1 MPPNE
6 NTIEAGQMFNFSK
19 LNLSPNRS
27 ISRRGQLFRWL
38 RNVSTIKTT
47 RTRALKSHDYHST
60 SDTEHLRTTL
70 SFFSG
75 NSARYLL
82 NTNVLPRV
90 ALPRLF
96 ISTVEVTFE

>member
-38 RNVSTIKTT
+38 RVS
-47 RTRALKSHDYHST
+47 
-60 SDTEHLRTTL
+60 
-70 SFFSG
+70 
-75 NSARYLL
+75 
-82 NTNVLPRV
+82 
-90 ALPRLF
+90 RLVVSN
-96 ISTVEVTFE
+96 ISNA